1 MNDVNLHEL
10 LYQAIETE
18 LGGEKL
24 YEAAIQNAVNADLE
38 EEWGKYLEETQTHQD
53 ILARVFEVAGLDI
66 DADSPGRRIVRQK
79 GESLVAA
86 VEASRAADDPK
97 IGELVAAESVV
108 EAESKDH
115 QNWELLGRMVEHL
128 DGDLRDALAE
138 AYEEVADQE
147 AEHLFHTMGWAR
159 ELWLD
164 YLGVPAVLPPPEEQ
178 KKVETQI
185 GRATARPIP
194 LSVTAADRGRARGV
208 AKTKTRSP
216 VVASRRPDPGQRAEI
231 LSRQGLS
238 TGRLVPRRPPSRS
251 RRRRRDD
258 ALGSWHRSRGGGPHP
273 GVPGRGHSHA
283 VDETCFRVAT
293 RHVLASPPPSHECKR
308 AARAQ
313 KGPRGRDQGGPQ
325 DRYRVRSGLVGAWGR
340 AGHG

>member
-1 MNDVNLHEL
+1 MNDANLHEL

-185 GRATARPIP
+185 G
-194 LSVTAADRGRARGV
+194 
-208 AKTKTRSP
+208 
-216 VVASRRPDPGQRAEI
+216 
-231 LSRQGLS
+231 
-238 TGRLVPRRPPSRS
+238 
-251 RRRRRDD
+251 
-258 ALGSWHRSRGGGPHP
+258 
-273 GVPGRGHSHA
+273 
-283 VDETCFRVAT
+283 
-293 RHVLASPPPSHECKR
+293 
-308 AARAQ
+308 AARAEQ
-313 KGPRGRDQGGPQ
+313 QRDQ
-325 DRYRVRSGLVGAWGR
+325 YL
-340 AGHG
+340 